1 MFISYRKFDIISYF
15 IIGIIIALSGKRFI
29 YGGII
34 IAYSA
39 SLLFQKQ
46 IESSYTTYKYKNIT
60 FMLPAVIFASLIFSS
75 LYVLSKSTIVS
86 NQQKLLSVVFLIL
99 SLSHSIA
106 RNISKNEIFK
116 KEITKYIST
125 LLFIVVLFTVGF
137 VPENQQILDDK
148 YNELR
153 NNLYRF

>member
-15 IIGIIIALSGKRFI
+15 IIGIIIALSGRRFI

-46 IESSYTTYKYKNIT
+46 IESSYKTYKFKNIT
-60 FMLPAVIFASLIFSS
+60 FMLPVVIFASLIFSS